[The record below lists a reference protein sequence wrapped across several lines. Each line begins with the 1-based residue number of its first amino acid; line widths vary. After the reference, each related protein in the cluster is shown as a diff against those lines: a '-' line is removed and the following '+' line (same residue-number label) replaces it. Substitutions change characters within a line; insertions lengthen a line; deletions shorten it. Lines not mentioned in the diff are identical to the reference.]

1 MRRASSDTATRAP
14 IFSSAGSRNGDAAII
29 ARDRRFDVWKVAT
42 IGPVAAQQAS
52 SDREGVAGSW
62 MCSTSKWPS
71 RSQRRTR
78 VADSGPK
85 FTRAT
90 DPL

>member
-1 MRRASSDTATRAP
+1 LA
-14 IFSSAGSRNGDAAII
+14 
-29 ARDRRFDVWKVAT
+29 VWKVAT

-52 SDREGVAGSW
+52 SDSDGVAGSW
-62 MCSTSKWPS
+62 RCSTSNAPS

-78 VADSGPK
+78 AAESGPK